1 MQLRL
6 GLEKKDAAPFHLN
19 TCGVCRQDEE
29 QSSWGRDRSRGGRGR
44 RGRGGMGGH
53 GKWRAGAGGNCGIPE
68 ECTSD
73 NRSDNDGGQSGD
85 GIGRGGSGRGGDGG
99 GGGSGRGGGGWG
111 VRGGGGNGG
120 NNLIR
125 PRNERHTPTQHAR
138 QSSNRILIT
147 NAKKVWGTLRSTT
160 PAALLKAIERFA
172 SPKSLVKYL
181 SVKRKYKLSRDGQ
194 VKKWWFVVRADVSN
208 INLLEQEW
216 LNISIHTGW
225 SLENLYRYEDSIPS
239 NVLPDLPDQQLQ
251 QPEGPQKILTTQ
263 VHNTSTL
270 SPTSPTGTETVTH
283 SEVITTNV
291 TNVTTPISNSI
302 LSGSQQQQLENAFV
316 VENNTAAASSN
327 NGVQSTVNQ
336 SHASPEAHH
345 PPLHPEQ
352 ISFSSSFLEQ

>member
-1 MQLRL
+1 M
-6 GLEKKDAAPFHLN
+6 
-19 TCGVCRQDEE
+19 
-29 QSSWGRDRSRGGRGR
+29 
-44 RGRGGMGGH
+44 
-53 GKWRAGAGGNCGIPE
+53 
-68 ECTSD
+68 
-73 NRSDNDGGQSGD
+73 
-85 GIGRGGSGRGGDGG
+85 
-99 GGGSGRGGGGWG
+99 GSGRGGGGWG

-125 PRNERHTPTQHAR
+125 PRNERHTPTQYAR

-160 PAALLKAIERFA
+160 PAVLLKAIERFA

-225 SLENLYRYEDSIPS
+225 SLENLYRYEDRIPS

-251 QPEGPQKILTTQ
+251 QPEGPQKISTTQ

-270 SPTSPTGTETVTH
+270 SPTLPTGTETVTH

-291 TNVTTPISNSI
+291 TTPISNSI
-302 LSGSQQQQLENAFV
+302 LSGFHQQQLENAF
-316 VENNTAAASSN
+316 
-327 NGVQSTVNQ
+327 
-336 SHASPEAHH
+336 
-345 PPLHPEQ
+345 
-352 ISFSSSFLEQ
+352 FFF